1 MQNWNDAELLRDYAA
16 KKSEA
21 AFGEIVRRYADFVY
35 SAALRQ
41 TGNGEQARDVAQ
53 TVFVDL
59 ARKADS
65 LRANTVLIGWL
76 CQGARLAALEQLRKD
91 QRRQQRERQAMEL
104 LDNSPDAAGDWQ
116 AVRPA
121 LDEAIASLGH
131 EDRDALLLRFFKNES
146 LASVGTTLGVSED
159 AAQKRVARALDKL
172 RGFLAQR
179 GITTTAAALSAALM
193 ANAVKAAP
201 TGFAAS
207 LTTGALAKAAAGS
220 STVPLLKVLTFSKMK
235 AALLVAALTGGVAG
249 LTLLHFHSQRE
260 LREARALAE
269 QSVADADAL
278 RAAREQLAS
287 QSNDLERLRRDAQDV
302 LRLRGEVA
310 QLHRD
315 LAERK
320 TILAQ
325 AGPPSETNRAPEF
338 PHRQITIKAQIVS
351 VPAGFVP
358 GESTGILTDPQFR
371 QLNEAVAKIDS
382 TVISSPQ
389 VTTLSGRQARL
400 MVGQSIPVAVGSY
413 TNVGLILDLIPTWA
427 SNSPVV
433 NLDFVLRL
441 AKLAEG
447 PAPEDGSIPGVEVAA
462 FTNSVTV
469 WDGQTVM
476 LTRRISGFEK
486 VLQGE
491 SATNPTEPKS
501 LLIFLTPSIIDP
513 VGSRL
518 FTEEEINS
526 YQGSNAAPAA
536 FPDAIP
542 EQILSTNG
550 LRASALSTF
559 PQPVALPADR

>member
-16 KKSEA
+16 NKSET

-91 QRRQQRERQAMEL
+91 QRRSQRERQAMEL
-104 LDNSPDAAGDWQ
+104 LDNSSDAAGDWR
-116 AVRPA
+116 AVQPA

-146 LASVGTTLGVSED
+146 LASVGATLGVSED
-159 AAQKRVARALDKL
+159 AAQKRVSRALDKL
-172 RGFLAQR
+172 REFLAER
-179 GITTTAAALSAALM
+179 GIRTTAAALSAVLL

-220 STVPLLKVLTFSKMK
+220 STASLANFLTFSNMK
-235 AALLVAALTGGVAG
+235 TAVLVVALTGGLAG
-249 LTLLHFHSQRE
+249 LTVLQLHSQNQ

-287 QSNDLERLRRDAQDV
+287 QSNDLERLRRDTQDV

-325 AGPPSETNRAPEF
+325 AGSPSETNRAPE
-338 PHRQITIKAQIVS
+338 PPYRQINIRAKIVS
-351 VPAGFVP
+351 VPAGFAP

-389 VTTLSGRQARL
+389 VTTLSGHQARL

-462 FTNSVTV
+462 FTNSVSL

-476 LTRRISGFEK
+476 LARSITGFEK
-486 VLQGE
+486 LLQGD
-491 SATNPTEPKS
+491 SATKTTEPKN
-501 LLIFLTPSIIDP
+501 LLVFLTPSIIDP
-513 VGSRL
+513 AGNRL
-518 FTEEEINS
+518 FTDEEINS

-536 FPDAIP
+536 FPGAIP

-550 LRASALSTF
+550 LGASAASTL
-559 PQPVALPADR
+559 PQPAALSADR